1 MRDLF
6 EEREIF
12 NFIPRAPG
20 PGRRGSAIR
29 ARPRAAAT
37 PTGNLYSNVYS
48 RHLTSVCFS
57 HSPLET
63 DMARDTL
70 TRNPHAVRVPT
81 PPHRSRTRN
90 VCARRRRT
98 LPFASPARKRPGV
111 RHRRPHVARPRC
123 FPCARITAFRFE
135 PLCSQ
140 AAQHL
145 ESGLRQH
152 PCDLDAIS
160 IISSSHAHG
169 QASRRPRGAPRV
181 TLRPPS
187 RRPSPRRAQ
196 AAAPARLTCA
206 ASRRRWRRCPAP
218 SCP

>member
-1 MRDLF
+1 M
-6 EEREIF
+6 
-12 NFIPRAPG
+12 FIQDTLRQFVSHTHHS
-20 PGRRGSAIR
+20 RRTWL
-29 ARPRAAAT
+29 AT
-37 PTGNLYSNVYS
+37 HSPATRMQSES
-48 RHLTSVCFS
+48 RH
-57 HSPLET
+57 
-63 DMARDTL
+63 R
-70 TRNPHAVRVPT
+70 PT
-81 PPHRSRTRN
+81 PRSRTRN
-90 VCARRRRT
+90 VCARRRRP

-111 RHRRPHVARPRC
+111 RHRRPHAARPRC

-160 IISSSHAHG
+160 IISSSRAHG

-181 TLRPPS
+181 TLRQPS